1 MIELD
6 LLYDTLHSCLEYTNV
21 LPSLLVTCG
30 RHGKIIESKY
40 YSMFTAPYK
49 KRD

>member
-6 LLYDTLHSCLEYTNV
+6 LLYDTLHLCLEYTNV
-21 LPSLLVTCG
+21 LPSLVTCG

-40 YSMFTAPYK
+40 YSMFTAS
-49 KRD
+49 